1 MLIFLLA
8 CTHAADSKPSD
19 TSAGPTDSGD
29 TQPADTDTGPV
40 DNEPFE
46 LNVSA
51 VEVGVTDPSEPH
63 AIHIIVKAASQ
74 IGVIDSNFAQGCC
87 PQAEVTATADID
99 TMVVTPVYTLTGDDC
114 DCVTGLELSYTLT
127 GLPTGRW
134 TVTYGDASSS
144 ADVP

>member
-8 CTHAADSKPSD
+8 CTHATDSKATTD
-19 TSAGPTDSGD
+19 TSVDSPAD
-29 TQPADTDTGPV
+29 TQGGDTDTGPI

-51 VEVGVTDPSEPH
+51 IEVGVTAPSEAH

-87 PQAEVTATADID
+87 PQAEVTASADID

-114 DCVTGLELSYTLT
+114 DCVTGLVMNYTLT

-134 TVTYGDASSS
+134 TVTYGDASGS